1 MTNYRR
7 GYRFEQ
13 WIVNTLKDEGYIAQR
28 TAGSH
33 SCVDV
38 IAMKHV
44 SIRLIQA
51 KTCKKDAEK
60 IMKRELEAFR
70 KIRHLLPMV
79 ATLEVWVKEDRKEPI
94 VGVIQ

>member
-1 MTNYRR
+1 MTNYTR

-44 SIRLIQA
+44 GIRLIQA
-51 KTCKKDAEK
+51 KTCKKDAVKVME
-60 IMKRELEAFR
+60 RELARFR
-70 KIRHLLPMV
+70 EMRSKLPMV